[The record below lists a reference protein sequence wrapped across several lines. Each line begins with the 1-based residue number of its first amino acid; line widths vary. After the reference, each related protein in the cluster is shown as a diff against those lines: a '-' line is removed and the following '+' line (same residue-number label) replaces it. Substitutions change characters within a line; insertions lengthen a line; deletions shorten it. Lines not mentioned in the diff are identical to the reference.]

1 MLLLLVLNHIVLMR
15 LICLLAITCRHLFK
29 LICGQTGQGT
39 FKMVVDSVGMVVDS
53 VGMNF
58 ALKTVSVA
66 IFD

>member
-39 FKMVVDSVGMVVDS
+39 FKMVVDSVGM
-53 VGMNF
+53 NF
-58 ALKTVSVA
+58 ALKTVFVA